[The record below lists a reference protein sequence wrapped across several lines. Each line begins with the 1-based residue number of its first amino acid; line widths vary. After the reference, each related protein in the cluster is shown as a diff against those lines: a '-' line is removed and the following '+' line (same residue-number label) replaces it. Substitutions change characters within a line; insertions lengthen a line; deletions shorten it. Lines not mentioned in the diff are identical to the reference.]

1 MSDPMTAVEAQ
12 AAVDDLC
19 ARLNAYDGDDA
30 VHTIV
35 MSHPASRSD
44 KYVEYPILDGG
55 YNVIPLVDGRL
66 MLCDWWA
73 NWTIWGQVTRGVAK
87 ERNR

>member
-12 AAVDDLC
+12 AAVDD
-19 ARLNAYDGDDA
+19 
-30 VHTIV
+30 
-35 MSHPASRSD
+35 
-44 KYVEYPILDGG
+44 
-55 YNVIPLVDGRL
+55 
-66 MLCDWWA
+66 LCDWWA